1 MTRFLVISY
10 CLVLS
15 CLYLRAENLVYIFD
29 SPTNNAHIAIL
40 KGANDA
46 LKDFNL
52 RYGKDFKAIDSSL
65 QNKGLSQAQLIKD
78 AAQNKQNIGAV
89 IIPSISNLDELEA
102 QITLLASQKFPSVLI
117 ENSIPQANA
126 LLTIS
131 TESEDIL
138 KKFKE
143 ELSQKSDRIKFQI
156 LVVIDG
162 KEEAFLDSKK
172 TIDSLQGIKKQIAN
186 ALTEIAPVKFI
197 STKHFSQFQ
206 EKYKSELLALD
217 NYALVFLDEHP
228 LNDVCPLAK
237 DTDRLVTLSFGAN
250 PYMAYYLK
258 NDQINLLALPDY
270 YGFGYTSAI
279 ALVEKYMQNKVPTI
293 KHRKLKPSFF
303 IPNNFQEFSESWID
317 LN

>member
-143 ELSQKSDRIKFQI
+143 ELSQKKR
-156 LVVIDG
+156 
-162 KEEAFLDSKK
+162 
-172 TIDSLQGIKKQIAN
+172 
-186 ALTEIAPVKFI
+186 
-197 STKHFSQFQ
+197 
-206 EKYKSELLALD
+206 
-217 NYALVFLDEHP
+217 
-228 LNDVCPLAK
+228 
-237 DTDRLVTLSFGAN
+237 
-250 PYMAYYLK
+250 
-258 NDQINLLALPDY
+258 
-270 YGFGYTSAI
+270 
-279 ALVEKYMQNKVPTI
+279 
-293 KHRKLKPSFF
+293 
-303 IPNNFQEFSESWID
+303 
-317 LN
+317 